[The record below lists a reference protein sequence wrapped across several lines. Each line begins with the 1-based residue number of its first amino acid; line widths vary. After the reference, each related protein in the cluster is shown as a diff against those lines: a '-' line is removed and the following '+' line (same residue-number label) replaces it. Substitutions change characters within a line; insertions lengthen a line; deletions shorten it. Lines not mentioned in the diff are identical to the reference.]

1 MRDSHNSSNASRNE
15 FFNIAL
21 LTAVFT
27 CLALVSRL
35 L

>member
-1 MRDSHNSSNASRNE
+1 MRNDNSNNASRSE